1 MASNASRGAF
11 SGAASG
17 AASGAMMTGTPW
29 GAVIGG
35 AIGGISGLL
44 SGGAADDAKKLAK
57 LQAKFTKIETKENL
71 RRMRLQADRAIG
83 GAVATVAASNLQ
95 LSGSSKKY
103 INVMREQFS
112 ADQAWLRESSRLKQ
126 RMQRKGGQV
135 ASSGIMTN
143 LYAQQISSVAS
154 TAFNTFD
161 FGGGGMDQAGI
172 DMGFDQPQFDFNRG

>member
-1 MASNASRGAF
+1 MASNASRGAAT
-11 SGAASG
+11 GVASG
-17 AASGAMMTGTPW
+17 AATGFMQGGPW

-35 AIGGISGLL
+35 VIGGVSGLL
-44 SGGAADDAKKLAK
+44 GGGAADDAKKLAK

-143 LYAQQISSVAS
+143 MYAQQISSVAS
-154 TAFNTFD
+154 AALNTFD
-161 FGGGGMDQAGI
+161 FGGGATPQYSPNTPQITGAPASLAG
-172 DMGFDQPQFDFNRG
+172 